1 MRDAAVAAGRSMPA
15 VTTMRRRDGDCH
27 RRDSYHLAVARPVA
41 GDTDISV
48 ACRVLQTKD
57 PTLSLTFEQTW

>member
-1 MRDAAVAAGRSMPA
+1 MRDLLLLLGAQCQQSSRCVDATAIAMAG
-15 VTTMRRRDGDCH
+15 T
-27 RRDSYHLAVARPVA
+27 HLAVARPVA